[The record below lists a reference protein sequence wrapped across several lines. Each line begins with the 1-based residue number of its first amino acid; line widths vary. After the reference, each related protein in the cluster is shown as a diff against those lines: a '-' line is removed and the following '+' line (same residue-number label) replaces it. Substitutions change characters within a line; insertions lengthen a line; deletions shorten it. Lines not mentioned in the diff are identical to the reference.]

1 MIYLPGEWNIPQ
13 IYVVAF
19 ISSRYKNVDF
29 IEYKNEFCSV
39 LRGDIMY
46 YSELVK
52 KAINIMYEAHKED
65 FDKGGYP
72 YVFHPFYLATQVDG
86 ECATCVALLHDL
98 VEDHR
103 DKYDF
108 DYLIKEGFPL
118 EVVDILRLLTHEKEV
133 PYMEYIKSISKNQ
146 TAREVKIQDLKH
158 NINIDR
164 MDGIKSK
171 KYSLY
176 IKALE
181 VLEEYDLNE
190 QESVTKS
197 DSRILKFKDA
207 RNMNNNS
214 LNYDGSKWIYYPEFY
229 TQYRYVLGTKGNK
242 PIIVIGINPSTAGP
256 NDLDNTMKSVDRL
269 ASNNGFDSYIMLNVY
284 AQRATNPSD
293 MDTIFNEKLHEEN
306 MEAFKWIFNNVKSP
320 PIIWAAWGTNIY
332 KRSYLKGCLKCI
344 VDLSKSFNSKW
355 YNAGELTEKGH
366 PRHPLYLPKD
376 TRFEPF
382 DIDSYIKN
390 L

>member
-1 MIYLPGEWNIPQ
+1 
-13 IYVVAF
+13 
-19 ISSRYKNVDF
+19 
-29 IEYKNEFCSV
+29 
-39 LRGDIMY
+39 MY

-146 TAREVKIQDLKH
+146 IAREVKIQDLKH

-197 DSRILKFKDA
+197 DSSILKFKDA

-269 ASNNGFDSYIMLNVY
+269 ASNNGFDSYIMFNVY

-293 MDTIFNEKLHEEN
+293 MDMIFNEKLHEEN
-306 MEAFKWIFNNVKSP
+306 MEAFKWIFNNIKSP